1 MVFWFILLLN
11 IARIVFVHA
20 FQLRVSNSVV
30 RGSYFKG
37 MPTVSLVHRRQWKGL
52 QGLRYSK
59 YKPDL
64 SNIYAL
70 KLSPED
76 GDDSLPYVCGPGREL
91 VEELTAL
98 ATGSIVEVVHN
109 NQLHIA
115 VISNN
120 ISAEQPSLP
129 VTLSSGR
136 TEYIHAGQIVSVWDD
151 YTGDDDSDIQDTP
164 SDNTLL
170 ISQQGRQLLDAL
182 PPYKKD
188 LQEFWA
194 SVTQVRSSQLAVDS
208 FDVAV
213 YLFQESRLR
222 RWLDPYLLAE
232 DAMLRPI
239 TRAQR
244 FAAAALLF
252 DSPLYFKRRPSIKA
266 TPERGL
272 NSAAAVRIIE
282 GGYRIQDEATVLCK
296 KAALFEQYYT
306 EQLCANVRNEADNT
320 ADPCSL
326 IQHNASTPIETTT
339 TANLNTTAAATTT
352 DRQHNTV
359 IARILRQL
367 ELYALSAAK
376 PVRRGDNNCD
386 TSSSLAVPR
395 LMKLVLKRLHLPVS
409 AAGARDVLVSLRR
422 CQSSGHRAVWSS
434 RAGAA
439 TASSSSSAWAGAV
452 RTQEA
457 LAYTPNLAAWS
468 PTVVGEVQQ
477 LAVAAQDRQQQQLS
491 CIRKYRTYIT
501 CPTLYIGVCIL
512 YNNQ

>member
-1 MVFWFILLLN
+1 MVFWFILLLD

-20 FQLRVSNSVV
+20 FQLRVCNSVV

-37 MPTVSLVHRRQWKGL
+37 MPTVSLVHRSQWKGL

-59 YKPDL
+59 NKPDL

-70 KLSPED
+70 NLSPED
-76 GDDSLPYVCGPGREL
+76 GDDSLPYVGGPGREL

-98 ATGSIVEVVHN
+98 TVGSIVEVVHN

-120 ISAEQPSLP
+120 ISADQPSLP

-164 SDNTLL
+164 ADNTIA

-194 SVTQVRSSQLAVDS
+194 SVTQARSSQLAVDS

-252 DSPLYFKRRPSIKA
+252 YSPLYFKRRPSSKA

-272 NSAAAVRIIE
+272 NSAAAVRIRE

-296 KAALFEQYYT
+296 KASLFEQYYT
-306 EQLCANVRNEADNT
+306 EQLCAHVRNEADNT

-326 IQHNASTPIETTT
+326 IQHNASTPIDTT
-339 TANLNTTAAATTT
+339 TTAAATTT

-376 PVRRGDNNCD
+376 PLRRGDNNCD
-386 TSSSLAVPR
+386 TPSSLAVPR
-395 LMKLVLKRLHLPVS
+395 LVKLVLKRLHLPVS
-409 AAGARDVLVSLRR
+409 AVGAREVLVSLRR

-439 TASSSSSAWAGAV
+439 TASSSSSSSSSSSAQAGAV

-457 LAYTPNLAAWS
+457 LVYTPNLAAWS
-468 PTVVGEVQQ
+468 PTVVGEAQQ
-477 LAVAAQDRQQQQLS
+477 LAVAAQDRQQQLS
-491 CIRKYRTYIT
+491 CIRKYRTYNT
-501 CPTLYIGVCIL
+501 CPTVYRCMHSV
-512 YNNQ
+512 Q